1 MAFLKS
7 SQITGLSA
15 RDVDVRG
22 FTQSNSINL
31 GDRAYTEHE
40 VLLADAYNI
49 KGDVTVS
56 DNLILSKLSD
66 DGDDITITG
75 DTTTRTISGSGSI
88 EGATLAQ
95 TPNASLTGM
104 TGAISSAVTGTLG
117 TGITFPA
124 GSVIQVVSFLT
135 NGRGSTSTNANQSD
149 TDLNPSIEKTI
160 IPKGTGSSFLI
171 KIRWMGEAQDFHGVH
186 ANIHRD
192 GARINATNPTTTPD
206 FDFHLANM
214 VQAYHGSDYDSTNEY
229 LNFETFD
236 KTGSATG
243 ESITF
248 KLVMS
253 SGSNKTVWTNRC
265 AGNVAYAGG
274 TSEIIIMEIAG

>member
-1 MAFLKS
+1 MIMGK
-7 SQITGLSA
+7 T
-15 RDVDVRG
+15 
-22 FTQSNSINL
+22 FTL
-31 GDRAYTEHE
+31 T
-40 VLLADAYNI
+40 
-49 KGDVTVS
+49 GDVTVNE
-56 DNLILSKLSD
+56 NLVLGNLSGTGNDIIIQD
-66 DGDDITITG
+66 DGTARTITS
-75 DTTTRTISGSGSI
+75 SG
-88 EGATLAQ
+88 
-95 TPNASLTGM
+95 
-104 TGAISSAVTGTLG
+104 G
-117 TGITFPA
+117 TGILQVGELLAGKPLIPSTDLPA
-124 GSVIQVVSFLT
+124 GTVIQVVSFLT
-135 NGRGSTSTNANQSD
+135 SDRGSVTTTRQD
-149 TDLNPSIEKTI
+149 TALNPSIEKTI

-192 GARINATNPTTTPD
+192 GARINDTNSSTTPD

-214 VQAYHGSDYDSTNEY
+214 VQAYHGSDYDSTLEY

-236 KTGSATG
+236 KTGSTAL
-243 ESITF
+243 SPITF